1 MKKIFLGFV
10 LLGLTQVSCSTIKA
24 KEVDNIVKQ
33 DDVQKPKPGLY
44 TKIGDELPVFR
55 IKKQDGTIIKKEE
68 LMNDK
73 KTFLILFN
81 PTCGSCIQLGQTFKK
96 HEKDFK
102 KFNVVFVVANGMES
116 YLDYYFEETALNSIS
131 HYYIGVD
138 EANLAIDA
146 NIRDGMPQINIY
158 KPGLVLEKIY
168 TGNVPFDYL
177 QKHF

>member
-10 LLGLTQVSCSTIKA
+10 LLGLTYLSCSTIKA
-24 KEVDNIVKQ
+24 NETENVVEQADN
-33 DDVQKPKPGLY
+33 QKPKPGLY
-44 TKIGDELPVFR
+44 TKLGEELPVFR
-55 IKKQDGTIIKKEE
+55 IKKQDGTVVKKEV

-96 HEKDFK
+96 YENDFK
-102 KFNVVFVVANGMES
+102 KFNVVFVVASGMES
-116 YLDYYFEETALNSIS
+116 YLDYYFEETNLNSVS

-138 EANLAIDA
+138 EASLAIDA

-158 KPGLVLEKIY
+158 KPGLILEKIY

>member
-33 DDVQKPKPGLY
+33 DDVQKAKPGLY

-55 IKKQDGTIIKKEE
+55 IKKQDATIIKKEE

-96 HEKDFK
+96 NEKNFK
-102 KFNVVFVVANGMES
+102 KLIVVFVVVNVMKS
-116 YLDYYFEETALNSIS
+116 YLDYNFKKSALNIIFHS
-131 HYYIGVD
+131 Y
-138 EANLAIDA
+138 
-146 NIRDGMPQINIY
+146 
-158 KPGLVLEKIY
+158 
-168 TGNVPFDYL
+168 
-177 QKHF
+177 